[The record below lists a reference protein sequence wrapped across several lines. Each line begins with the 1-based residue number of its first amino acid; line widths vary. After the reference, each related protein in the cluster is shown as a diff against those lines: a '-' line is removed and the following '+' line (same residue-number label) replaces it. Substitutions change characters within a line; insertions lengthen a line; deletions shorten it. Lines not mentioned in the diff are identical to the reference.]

1 MGSSLTQAEAA
12 ALGIKLRES
21 CDACLTAK
29 VKCGKGRPMC
39 NRCLTNGSECS
50 YSPSARAGRKNRNST
65 GGVKKSGANTPAHK
79 RPASIDIPKNS
90 SLSSAST
97 PWLSYPSSYD
107 AGSQL
112 LDKNIKNTANDTTA
126 PNDATSTAP
135 FYTTTTP
142 PLTNED
148 EALEMNTRQHGMPF
162 VSDSDDTM
170 FNLIPTPPFHPN
182 DFPHEFSQYD
192 GTVAASNTIT
202 FPDLHLSPSSDR
214 THNCLNGDVWM
225 GQDPLFGSLQ
235 PPVQGNLDT
244 SFFELSSPI
253 VPAPKSQAQQQVNGQ
268 TCAQQSQTTA
278 EACDCFADC
287 LQSLKDLHISS
298 WSRVEVN
305 QNVPQFDMVLSVN
318 NAAIN
323 ATSKMLVCTTC
334 STKGGIGIAT
344 MLMATI
350 FGKVLSLYRN
360 AIHNRFGSTAGS
372 RDMQTPA
379 SLAFGAYEVSGDD
392 RHLLEIEILLFEL
405 KKVEKSMSLW
415 RDRSE
420 HLSADK
426 DVNSVYEALATY
438 LDKNLH
444 HVIDFLRQRRAE
456 MCK

>member
-12 ALGIKLRES
+12 SLGIKLRES

-39 NRCLTNGSECS
+39 HRCLTNGSECS

-65 GGVKKSGANTPAHK
+65 GGVKKSSANTSAHK
-79 RPASIDIPKNS
+79 RPASIDIPKNA

-97 PWLSYPSSYD
+97 PWSSHTPSYD
-107 AGSQL
+107 AGL
-112 LDKNIKNTANDTTA
+112 RVLDKSIKNTANDITS
-126 PNDATSTAP
+126 PNNATSAVP

-148 EALEMNTRQHGMPF
+148 EALEMNIRQHGIPF
-162 VSDSDDTM
+162 VADSDDTL

-182 DFPHEFSQYD
+182 DFPHDFSQFD
-192 GTVAASNTIT
+192 GGVSASTTVT
-202 FPDLHLSPSSDR
+202 FPDLRLSPSSNH
-214 THNCLNGDVWM
+214 TNNCMNGDVWM
-225 GQDPLFGSLQ
+225 SQDPLFGSMQ
-235 PPVQGNLDT
+235 PPVQGNIDT
-244 SFFELSSPI
+244 SFFEMSSPI
-253 VPAPKSQAQQQVNGQ
+253 VPDPKSQAQHQINGQ
-268 TCAQQSQTTA
+268 TRTQHSQTTA
-278 EACDCFADC
+278 EVCDCFADC

-298 WSRVEVN
+298 WSKPEGT
-305 QNVPQFDMVLSVN
+305 QNVPQFDIVLSVN

-323 ATSKMLVCTTC
+323 ASSKMLTCTAC

-360 AIHNRFGSTAGS
+360 AVYNRFGSTAGS

-405 KKVEKSMSLW
+405 KKVEKTMCLW
-415 RDRSE
+415 RDRSQ

-426 DVNSVYEALATY
+426 DVNSVYEALAMY

-444 HVIDFLRQRRAE
+444 HVTDFLRQRRSE